1 VARGSAASKKF
12 AEPSDDW
19 HPDAGSSRLSPKKRI
34 KQRRLARQ
42 QKQLAPAETR
52 TAEAVT
58 VAWMLSTMVTVLAEV
73 VSLVSLALILVFA
86 EEQEMANQ
94 AEEQKLAIQQAAL
107 PGLILFIGIITGII
121 CLVLAPVVHQVR
133 RVPPP
138 RTVTIFAVAVGLTP
152 MATWL
157 VLKVI

>member
-1 VARGSAASKKF
+1 M
-12 AEPSDDW
+12 
-19 HPDAGSSRLSPKKRI
+19 SPKKRS
-34 KQRRLARQ
+34 KRRRFDRR

-52 TAEAVT
+52 TAEAAT
-58 VAWMLSTMVTVLAEV
+58 IAWMLSTMVTVLAAV

-86 EEQEMANQ
+86 EEQEIANQ

-107 PGLILFIGIITGII
+107 PGFILFIGIITGII
-121 CLVLAPVVHQVR
+121 CLVLTPVVYQVR

-138 RTVTIFAVAVGLTP
+138 RSVAIFAVAVGLTP

-157 VLKVI
+157 VLKAIQ